1 MRKISLTPEY
11 GKATM
16 MPNAAGWT
24 ALVVAMAALLAGL
37 ALLYGAG
44 TAAAQTTVDYD
55 TDNNG
60 LIEIATT
67 TQLNAIRHDLNGNG
81 DATHADYVAAFPNR
95 DTSAGGRMGCPSG
108 TCTGYEL
115 TANLTFDNDGN
126 SNGSSAGDRYYNGG
140 AGWLPIGGIINPFT
154 ATFDGK
160 NKTISYLHINRTSG
174 SNPVGLFG
182 ATTGATLRNIQLLN
196 VNINAAGTAGA
207 LAGYVEAGTITNSYS
222 TGQVA
227 VTVSRAGG
235 LVGLLTVG
243 TNSGTISGSYSTAD
257 VSASNDEAGGLVGLL
272 LGSSSVNASIS
283 SSYAT
288 GDVTALTNAGGLV
301 GRVSPGNISES
312 YATGA
317 VTATDSSGKA
327 GGLVGWFSSY
337 AVGNRAS
344 AVQVS
349 SNLTASY
356 ATGPVSVTASGSFP
370 AAKAGGLVGEIH
382 AHIQDDAHAANRSN
396 ATVTA
401 SYATGAVVGAGG
413 NNDLGGLVGLAHSER
428 TPSSGSVNGL
438 TGVDIITSYAT
449 GPVTGA
455 SGAEIGGLVGAQTT
469 TATPSGDTGSSN
481 IGVLNSYWD
490 TGTTGI
496 ADDAD
501 TDAPEGKTT
510 RELQRPSG
518 YAGLYA
524 NWNYDLDDVTGF
536 DDPWDF
542 GMPFQYPKLKYGTH
556 QPVTQGSQVMGETD
570 HKNFPVVGE
579 PIWVCLGDSSL
590 RAANS
595 AWHWQRSDNGYSGW
609 TDVDASRGADRA
621 GGAPTYAYIPNN
633 ADLGK
638 YFRARIA
645 LTGGSTVYTR
655 VFGKVRAADAATAST
670 TPLAFASG
678 NTSPSVSA
686 GVVTVAGD
694 WQPTGAV
701 MDTVRW
707 GWQRCDNADSTYTD
721 CQNIIR
727 SFRIWGSGAET
738 LSHDPVA
745 ADQGKYLRAYVYY
758 ENSSGVW
765 TKAAT
770 PFTGAVG
777 P

>member
-16 MPNAAGWT
+16 LPNAAGWT
-24 ALVVAMAALLAGL
+24 ALVVAMVALLAGL

-55 TDNNG
+55 TDDNG

-67 TQLNAIRHDLNGNG
+67 TQLNAIRHDLDGNG

-95 DTSAGGRMGCPSG
+95 ATTTIGRMGCPSG
-108 TCTGYEL
+108 VCTGYEL

-126 SNGSSAGDRYYNGG
+126 GNGSSAGDLYYNGG

-243 TNSGTISGSYSTAD
+243 TTSGTISGSYSTAD
-257 VSASNDEAGGLVGLL
+257 VSASNDEAGGLVGFL
-272 LGSSSVNASIS
+272 LGSSSVNASVT

-349 SNLTASY
+349 SSLTASY

-401 SYATGAVVGAGG
+401 CYATGAVVGAGG

-428 TPSSGSVNGL
+428 TPSSGSVNGI

-469 TATPSGDTGSSN
+469 TVTPSGSTGSSN
-481 IGVLNSYWD
+481 VGVLNSYWD

-510 RELQRPSG
+510 RELQRPNG
-518 YAGLYA
+518 YSGLYA
-524 NWNYDLDDVTGF
+524 NWNYDLDGVTGF

-590 RAANS
+590 RATGS
-595 AWHWQRSDNGYSGW
+595 AWQWERSDNGYSGW

-655 VFGKVRAADAATAST
+655 VFGKVRAADAATAGT
-670 TPLAFASG
+670 ALTFASG
-678 NTSPSVSA
+678 SNTSPQVSA

-694 WQPTGAV
+694 WQPSGAV

-707 GWQRCDNADSTYTD
+707 GWQRCDNADATYTD

-758 ENSSGVW
+758 ESSSGVW